1 MVGILL
7 LETGIMLLWDYMAI
21 VTLFFTAMMLGQTRQ
36 SNKVLYS
43 IAFGV
48 LLYICMQLGSM
59 VGVLFNMTVTQGYTE
74 LVNNM
79 VLEMDSLQ
87 HIILSAMISEI
98 VISTIYIVGFHC
110 LGVHIAN
117 TKLNLE

>member
-1 MVGILL
+1 
-7 LETGIMLLWDYMAI
+7 MLLWDYMAI

>member
-1 MVGILL
+1 MIELLFGINGHMVGILL

-79 VLEMDSLQ
+79 V
-87 HIILSAMISEI
+87 
-98 VISTIYIVGFHC
+98 
-110 LGVHIAN
+110 
-117 TKLNLE
+117 

>member
-1 MVGILL
+1 
-7 LETGIMLLWDYMAI
+7 MLLVFY
-21 VTLFFTAMMLGQTRQ
+21 F
-36 SNKVLYS
+36 
-43 IAFGV
+43 
-48 LLYICMQLGSM
+48 MQLGSM